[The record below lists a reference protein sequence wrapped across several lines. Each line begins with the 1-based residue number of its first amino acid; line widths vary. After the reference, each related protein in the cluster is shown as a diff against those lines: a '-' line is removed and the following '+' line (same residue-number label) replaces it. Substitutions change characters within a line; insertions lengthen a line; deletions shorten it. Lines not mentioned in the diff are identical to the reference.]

1 MFCGL
6 ITHVTRRL
14 QAFGL
19 GPYGLF
25 SFTTRASPSVAN
37 KMFSTCFSLLN
48 LSLYTITTVVP
59 VYYAYVYY
67 AVPDLYAV
75 FRAQIFPPISSLA
88 KGIPPASQAIL
99 TGFMNM
105 CIFAL
110 FSV

>member
-1 MFCGL
+1 MRF
-6 ITHVTRRL
+6 VD
-14 QAFGL
+14 
-19 GPYGLF
+19 
-25 SFTTRASPSVAN
+25 
-37 KMFSTCFSLLN
+37 
-48 LSLYTITTVVP
+48 TVVP

-88 KGIPPASQAIL
+88 KGIPTASQAIL
-99 TGFMNM
+99 TVFR